1 MDYTLHQLRIFQM
14 IVEMKSITK
23 AAKELHL
30 SQPAV
35 SIQLKKLQDQF
46 EVPLTEVIGR
56 QLYITDFG
64 EEIAVASRRI
74 LEEVHAIRHK
84 TLAYRGQL
92 TGQLKFSIVSTG
104 KYVMPHFLSDFLR
117 QHLGIDLVMN
127 VTNKAQVVE
136 SLEHNET
143 DFAMVSVLPNHPQI
157 ERLEL
162 MSNKLYLVGS
172 PRLAYN
178 RQHFDLEI
186 LKTSLLIYR
195 ENGSATRQQMENF
208 INQRELPTT
217 KRMELTS
224 NEAVKQAVI
233 AGLGYSILPLIGI
246 RNEIMN
252 GSIEVIPVAGLPI
265 TTSWNLIWAK
275 GKKFSPAASAFL
287 AYLRQEKD
295 QIIAEK
301 FSWFESF
308 Q

>member
-1 MDYTLHQLRIFQM
+1 MDYTLHQLRIFQK
-14 IVEMKSITK
+14 IVETKSITK

-46 EVPLTEVIGR
+46 EVPLTEIIGR
-56 QLYITDFG
+56 QLYITAFG

-74 LEEVHAIRHK
+74 LEEVHAIKHK
-84 TLAYRGQL
+84 TLAFRGQL

-104 KYVMPHFLSDFLR
+104 KYVMPYFLSDFLR
-117 QHLGIDLVMN
+117 QHLGIDLVMD
-127 VTNKAQVVE
+127 VTNKAQVVQ
-136 SLEHNET
+136 SLENNKT
-143 DFAMVSVLPNHPQI
+143 DFAMVSVLPSHLQI

-162 MSNKLYLVGS
+162 LSNKLYLVGS
-172 PRLAYN
+172 PRMDYD
-178 RQHFDLEI
+178 RQNFDLEI

-208 INQRELPTT
+208 ITQRELPTT

-224 NEAVKQAVI
+224 NEAVKQAVV

-252 GSIEVIPVAGLPI
+252 GSIEVIPLAGLPI
-265 TTSWNLIWAK
+265 TTSWNLIWSK
-275 GKKFSPAASAFL
+275 GKNFSPAANAFL

-295 QIIAEK
+295 QIIEEK
-301 FSWFESF
+301 FNWFESF
-308 Q
+308 K